1 MAYKKAVHTVTARR
15 DTRAALLHAAVPLFR
30 DRGIEHVSLA
40 EIARAAD
47 AYPNQ
52 VTYHFHSK
60 EGLFV
65 HAACHA
71 VLRTAHQAEQLTRIS
86 ATPGEHARDLVTYL
100 LGPGAPEVMMFAEA
114 MLTARRTPEL
124 QQLITDTTTELYNA
138 GEAAMVD
145 TFARTNWNNHATPG
159 DITRG
164 FWAAILGL
172 ALEKAALGEQ
182 FDDTTAD
189 AVVLMLIRLNA
200 TRTEGNPS

>member
-1 MAYKKAVHTVTARR
+1 MSYKTADQPQAARR

-30 DRGIEHVSLA
+30 DRGLEHVSVA
-40 EIARAAD
+40 EIARDAD

-60 EGLFV
+60 ESLFV

-71 VLRTAHQAEQLTRIS
+71 ILRTAHQAEQLAQTS
-86 ATPGEHARDLVTYL
+86 TTPTDHARDLVTYL
-100 LGPGAPEVMMFAEA
+100 LGTGAPEVMMFAEA

-124 QQLITDTTTELYNA
+124 QQLITDTTTELYTA
-138 GEAAMVD
+138 GEAAMVH
-145 TFARTNWNNHATPG
+145 TFARTGWDIRATPG

-182 FDDTTAD
+182 FDDATAD
-189 AVVLMLIRLNA
+189 AVVLMLVRLNA
-200 TRTEGNPS
+200 TRSEGNPS

>member
-1 MAYKKAVHTVTARR
+1 
-15 DTRAALLHAAVPLFR
+15 
-30 DRGIEHVSLA
+30 
-40 EIARAAD
+40 
-47 AYPNQ
+47 
-52 VTYHFHSK
+52 
-60 EGLFV
+60 
-65 HAACHA
+65 
-71 VLRTAHQAEQLTRIS
+71 
-86 ATPGEHARDLVTYL
+86 
-100 LGPGAPEVMMFAEA
+100 MFAEA
-114 MLTARRTPEL
+114 MLTARRTPAL

>member
-1 MAYKKAVHTVTARR
+1 MAYKKAVRTVTARR

-40 EIARAAD
+40 EIARATD

-71 VLRTAHQAEQLTRIS
+71 ILRTAHQAEQLTRNS
-86 ATPGEHARDLVTYL
+86 DTPGEHARDLVTYL

-124 QQLITDTTTELYNA
+124 QQLITDTTTELYAA
-138 GEAAMVD
+138 GEAAMSTPSPAPTGTTTPPRATSPADSGPRSSASPWRKQPSV
-145 TFARTNWNNHATPG
+145 NNSTPPPP
-159 DITRG
+159 
-164 FWAAILGL
+164 
-172 ALEKAALGEQ
+172 
-182 FDDTTAD
+182 
-189 AVVLMLIRLNA
+189 M
-200 TRTEGNPS
+200 PSS